1 MHNDKKPSEDTTS
14 ADDNVN
20 NNAHYSESGE
30 ITREDDRDKHDST
43 TDWNAEESRT
53 GRHK

>member
-1 MHNDKKPSEDTTS
+1 MSTDKKPSEGTTS

-20 NNAHYSESGE
+20 NNIYIDKDGNV
-30 ITREDDRDKHDST
+30 TRKDDRDRNDST
-43 TDWNAEESRT
+43 TDWDAEQSRT

>member
-1 MHNDKKPSEDTTS
+1 MSVDKKPSQGTTS

-20 NNAHYSESGE
+20 NNIRTDKDGNL
-30 ITREDDRDKHDST
+30 TRVDDRDRNDST
-43 TDWNAEESRT
+43 TDWDAEQSRT